1 MTSGKVPLAAITK
14 ILKRSEMWGDLAEEW
29 VGSKLGSRLLSH
41 SARGTGLE
49 SKTPAVHAQLL
60 PCLKN
65 KLFVLELSM
74 QKLSLGRTD
83 QDCEE
88 IIIISD

>member
-14 ILKRSEMWGDLAEEW
+14 ILKRSEMWGDLAGEW

-41 SARGTGLE
+41 SARGTALE

-65 KLFVLELSM
+65 KLFVSGLSM
-74 QKLSLGRTD
+74 QNLSLGTTD

>member
-1 MTSGKVPLAAITK
+1 MTSGKVPLAVITK
-14 ILKRSEMWGDLAEEW
+14 ILKRSEMWGDLAGEW

-41 SARGTGLE
+41 SARGTALE

-65 KLFVLELSM
+65 KLFVSGLIEYAKTIVGQNRSGL
-74 QKLSLGRTD
+74 RRNNYNF
-83 QDCEE
+83 
-88 IIIISD
+88 